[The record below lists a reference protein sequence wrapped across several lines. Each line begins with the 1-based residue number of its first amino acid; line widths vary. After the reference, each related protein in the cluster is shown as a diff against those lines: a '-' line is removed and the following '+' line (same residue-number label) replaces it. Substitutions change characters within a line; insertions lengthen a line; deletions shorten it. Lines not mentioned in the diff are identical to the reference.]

1 MLRLNRSINIRKDTY
16 ITDSEGFSEKQ
27 SVSVASV
34 KAYREGRHGS
44 SMWSNLAAFSTAT
57 DLFIIRTIPGV
68 TVSTDMY
75 IVDGDIK
82 FDIESVEEIK
92 GKKLY
97 IQILA
102 RKVEPTGGEST
113 VQDAR

>member
-1 MLRLNRSINIRKDTY
+1 MLKFNRTIEIRKD
-16 ITDSEGFSEKQ
+16 IFALDAEGFSQKQ
-27 SVSVASV
+27 SVSVAEI

-44 SMWSNLAAFSTAT
+44 TMWSNLAAFSTAT
-57 DLFIIRTIPGV
+57 DLFIIRRIPGV

-75 IVDGDIK
+75 ILDGDTK

-97 IQILA
+97 VQILA
-102 RKVEPTGGEST
+102 RKVEATGGEST
-113 VQDAR
+113 VQNA